1 MVAVSITSKLVA
13 LGLIVL
19 ALVAGV
25 WKLWH
30 TADKAG
36 YDRAQ
41 AGYQAAAEKQREA
54 NRLTAGKVEKKES
67 VRVVYRDRVITK
79 TITEIRDATA
89 PLATCPIPAAAR
101 ILLNDAA
108 REAREN
114 TPHPLVARL
123 LRDASRDLRGQGA

>member
-1 MVAVSITSKLVA
+1 MGVVAVSLTSKLVA

-19 ALVAGV
+19 ALAAGV

-36 YDRAQ
+36 YDRSQ
-41 AGYQAAAEKQREA
+41 TEYQAAAERQREA
-54 NRLTAGKVEKKES
+54 NRAAAGKVEKKES

-79 TITEIRDATA
+79 TITEVRDATA
-89 PLATCPIPAAAR
+89 PLASCPVPPAAR
-101 ILLNDAA
+101 VLLNDAA

-114 TPHPLVARL
+114 RPATGSA
-123 LRDASRDLRGQGA
+123 DAPMPNPG